1 MQRTKTILSCV
12 LLFLTVSFAFGQKVR
27 FDYDHSANFSKY
39 KTFAWIKEPV
49 TPQDPL
55 MQQRIINAVNMQLME
70 KGLKLVQSNADLGV
84 AVNVATQEKQ
94 TLNTFYDGFDGWG
107 WGFGGPVTA
116 TVETYTE
123 GTIVADLF
131 DTQTKKIIWRG
142 TATKDVSSKPSKVTE
157 EIEKSIEKMF
167 RHFPPYAA

>member
-1 MQRTKTILSCV
+1 MQRTRTILSCV

-27 FDYDHSANFSKY
+27 FDYDHSANFTKY
-39 KTFAWIKEPV
+39 KTFTWIKQPV
-49 TPQDPL
+49 TEQDPL
-55 MQQRIINAVNMQLME
+55 IGQRIVNAVNMQLMA

-94 TLNTFYDGFDGWG
+94 TLNTFYDGFGGWV
-107 WGFGGPVTA
+107 WGFDGPVTT

-131 DTQTKKIIWRG
+131 DIQTKKIVWRG
-142 TATKDVSSKPSKVTE
+142 TATKEVSSKPSKETE
-157 EIEKSIEKMF
+157 EVEKSIEKMF
-167 RHFPPYAA
+167 KHFPPYAA

>member
-1 MQRTKTILSCV
+1 MQRTKTILTCA

-39 KTFAWIKEPV
+39 KTFTWIKEPV
-49 TPQDPL
+49 TEQDPF
-55 MQQRIINAVNMQLME
+55 MKQRIVNAVNMQLVA
-70 KGLKLVQSNADLGV
+70 KGLKLVQGNADLGV
-84 AVNVATQEKQ
+84 AVNVATQQKQ

-107 WGFGGPVTA
+107 WGFDGPVTT

-131 DTQTKKIIWRG
+131 DTQTKKIVWRG
-142 TATKDVSSKPSKVTE
+142 TATKEVSSKPSKVTE